1 MQTNEKSKFTQI
13 LTNVAPQ
20 WQKFTGAN
28 CAAVEIAVRRYA
40 FEVQKIRRLRFSS
53 SQELVRVDKYI

>member
-28 CAAVEIAVRRYA
+28 CAAVETAVRRYA
-40 FEVQKIRRLRFSS
+40 ENNEEVEVFVVTGTGKGR
-53 SQELVRVDKYI
+53 